1 MIIAT
6 PARHDSASKPAKPG
20 DLDVVG
26 ECNGNTVIVG
36 VSFKLLKSFTVIFA
50 MSVGSGVTVTV
61 T

>member
-6 PARHDSASKPAKPG
+6 PARHDSASRPAKPG
-20 DLDVVG
+20 DFDVVG

-36 VSFKLLKSFTVIFA
+36 VSFRLTRSFTVVFA
-50 MSVGSGVTVTV
+50 ISVGSGVTVTV